1 MFVAL
6 LMAANGSPDL
16 DDKETRDKII
26 AEAIDFNKLEWRG
39 KKALGLHYAQNQPKP
54 YTGWSKLMHE
64 NGRIRMLFQFKDGE
78 TDGLLIGWYPNG
90 REEAEWTYKDGKL
103 MTAVG
108 WKPNGEK
115 RPETNIVNGNGVWVY
130 YHDGGTEG
138 VRHTYKDGEIVGTI
152 DYYYLKGQKR
162 SECAWKNGKLV
173 TAVSWKPNGDKC
185 PVTNLKDEDLAMNLR
200 TRISRADGYRQLEM
214 FAD

>member
-39 KKALGLHYAQNQPKP
+39 KKALVLHYAQNQPKP

-90 REEAEWTYKDGKL
+90 RKEAEWTYKDGKL
-103 MTAVG
+103 LTAVG

-115 RPETNIVNGNGVWVY
+115 RPETNIVDGNGVL
-130 YHDGGTEG
+130 
-138 VRHTYKDGEIVGTI
+138 VRYKKDGTGSLHLQGRRNKIV
-152 DYYYLKGQKR
+152 
-162 SECAWKNGKLV
+162 
-173 TAVSWKPNGDKC
+173 
-185 PVTNLKDEDLAMNLR
+185 ED
-200 TRISRADGYRQLEM
+200 
-214 FAD
+214 

>member
-1 MFVAL
+1 MYKLLPAMFVAL
-6 LMAANGSPDL
+6 LMTANGSPDL

-26 AEAIDFNKLEWRG
+26 AEAIDDNKLEWRG
-39 KKALGLHYAQNQPKP
+39 KKALVLHYAQNQPKP
-54 YTGWSKLMHE
+54 YTGWAKWMHE
-64 NGRIRMLFQFKDGE
+64 NGRIRMLFQFKDG
-78 TDGLLIGWYPNG
+78 
-90 REEAEWTYKDGKL
+90 K
-103 MTAVG
+103 
-108 WKPNGEK
+108 
-115 RPETNIVNGNGVWVY
+115 
-130 YHDGGTEG
+130 
-138 VRHTYKDGEIVGTI
+138 IVGTI